1 MTNDLTVYAKYIFLD
16 IVKYSTRSVE
26 GQTAV
31 IQSLNKIVE
40 QVANEY
46 KIDADHAIYIPT
58 GDGMCIGLINVTN
71 PYDIHIRISLD
82 ILKLIKEYNKKEK
95 DPMRK
100 FDIRIGINE
109 NDDNLVIYI
118 NGKRN
123 FAGSGINIAQRI
135 MNCGDAN
142 TILVSSSVKDRLSA
156 RDAYLNKFKGYKVT
170 IKHGE
175 KITVYQFID
184 NSIRYLSVDTPSAIL
199 KEEKRRKNKMY
210 TKPLGLLF
218 GYISDKLS
226 DKLKDKDTKTN

>member
-31 IQSLNKIVE
+31 IKALNKIVE

-46 KIDADHAIYIPT
+46 KIDADHSIYIPT

-95 DPMRK
+95 DPTHK
-100 FDIRIGINE
+100 FEVRIGINE
-109 NDDNLVIYI
+109 NDDNLVIDI

-142 TILVSSSVKDRLSA
+142 MILVSSSVKDRLSA

-184 NSIRYLSVDTPSAIL
+184 DSIRYLSVDTPSAIL

>member
-1 MTNDLTVYAKYIFLD
+1 MASDVTVYAKYIFLD

-26 GQTAV
+26 GQTTIIKA
-31 IQSLNKIVE
+31 LNKIVE

-82 ILKLIKEYNKKEK
+82 ILKLINEYNKKEK
-95 DPMRK
+95 VPMRK
-100 FDIRIGINE
+100 FDVRIGINE
-109 NDDNLVIYI
+109 NDDNLVIDI

-142 TILVSSSVKDRLSA
+142 MILVSSSVKDRLSA

-184 NSIRYLSVDTPSAIL
+184 DSIRYLDTGIPSSISKANT
-199 KEEKRRKNKMY
+199 RRKNKIY
-210 TKPLGLLF
+210 TKPLGFLF
-218 GYISDKLS
+218 DYISDKL
-226 DKLKDKDTKTN
+226 KEKDTKTN

>member
-1 MTNDLTVYAKYIFLD
+1 MTKNPTVYAKYIFLD

-31 IQSLNKIVE
+31 IKALNEIVE
-40 QVANEY
+40 QIVNGY
-46 KIDADHAIYIPT
+46 KIDADNTIYIPT

-71 PYDIHIRISLD
+71 PYDINIRISLD
-82 ILKLIKEYNKKEK
+82 ILKLINEYNKKEK

-100 FDIRIGINE
+100 FDVRIGINE
-109 NDDNLVIYI
+109 NDDNLVTDI

-123 FAGSGINIAQRI
+123 FAGNGINIAQRI

-142 TILVSSSVKDRLSA
+142 MILVSASVKDRLSS

-175 KITVYQFID
+175 KITVYQFVD
-184 NSIRYLSVDTPSAIL
+184 DSIRHLAVDIPSAI
-199 KEEKRRKNKMY
+199 EKANTRRKNKMY
-210 TKPLGLLF
+210 TKPLSLLF
-218 GYISDKLS
+218 DYIS
-226 DKLKDKDTKTN
+226 DKLKDKDTKTT